1 MQALYDSAARAIAI
15 QLADDARQDRTDE
28 VAPGAIAGLRDD
40 QVVEVEL
47 LAVGSDDD
55 RARIDMIADRYGL
68 DAQAITAALRA
79 AVAAPDREVTLAIA
93 DRR

>member
-1 MQALYDSAARAIAI
+1 MQAIYDSAARAIAI
-15 QLADDARQDRTDE
+15 QLANDARQDRTDE
-28 VAPGAIAGLRDD
+28 VAPGAIVGLRDD
-40 QVVEVEL
+40 EVVEVEL

-55 RARIDMIADRYGL
+55 HDRIAQIAARYGL

-79 AVAAPDREVTLAIA
+79 AVAAPNREVTLAVA

>member
-15 QLADDARQDRTDE
+15 HLADDARQDRTDE

-40 QVVEVEL
+40 RVVEVEL

-55 RARIDMIADRYGL
+55 HDRIALIADRYGL
-68 DAQAITAALRA
+68 DGQAITAALRA
-79 AVAAPDREVTLAIA
+79 AVAAPDREITVAVA